1 MMIDLESILKE
12 WQEDCE
18 ISQHQLDEVSRQTP
32 SLHAKYLQYLAL
44 AKLQLKRSENNQK
57 TLLKQKFL
65 YYNGKMSQEEILSTG
80 WDLDPFNGLRMLKG
94 EMDYYYDSDPEIQKS
109 EEKIIYHKT
118 LIESLSNIVDTLKWR
133 HQTIKNMIDWRKF
146 EAGG

>member
-1 MMIDLESILKE
+1 MIDLESILKE
-12 WQEDCE
+12 WREDCE

-65 YYNGKMSQEEILSTG
+65 YYNGKMSQEEVLASG

-109 EEKIIYHKT
+109 EEKIVYHKT
-118 LIESLSNIVDTLKWR
+118 LIDTLKDIVDTLKWR
-133 HQTIKNMIDWRKF
+133 HQTVKNMIDFRKF

>member
-65 YYNGKMSQEEILSTG
+65 YYNGKMSQEEILATG

-109 EEKIIYHKT
+109 EEKIVYHKT

>member
-1 MMIDLESILKE
+1 MIDLESVLSE
-12 WQEDCE
+12 WDEDSN
-18 ISQHQLDEVSRQTP
+18 IPQHQLDEVSRQTP
-32 SLHAKYLQYLAL
+32 KLHAKYLQYLAL

-57 TLLKQKFL
+57 TLLKDKWL
-65 YYNGKMSQEEILSTG
+65 YYNGKMDELTLREKG
-80 WDLDPFNGLRMLKG
+80 WDLDPFGGLRILKG

-109 EEKIIYHKT
+109 EEKVLYHKT
-118 LIESLSNIVDTLKWR
+118 LIDTLVQIVDTLKWR

>member
-1 MMIDLESILKE
+1 MIDLESILKE
-12 WQEDCE
+12 WREDCE

-109 EEKIIYHKT
+109 EEKVVYHKT
-118 LIESLSNIVDTLKWR
+118 LIETLSNIVDTLKWR
-133 HQTIKNMIDWRKF
+133 HQTVKNMIDWRKF

>member
-1 MMIDLESILKE
+1 MIDLESILKE
-12 WQEDCE
+12 WREDCE

-44 AKLQLKRSENNQK
+44 AKLQLKRSENSQK

-65 YYNGKMSQEEILSTG
+65 YYNGKMSQEEVVATG

-109 EEKIIYHKT
+109 EEKIVYHKT
-118 LIESLSNIVDTLKWR
+118 LIETLSNIVDTLKWR
-133 HQTIKNMIDWRKF
+133 HQTVKNMIDWRKF

>member
-1 MMIDLESILKE
+1 MIDLESILTE
-12 WQEDCE
+12 WQKDCE

-65 YYNGKMSQEEILSTG
+65 YYNGKMSQEEIVATG

-109 EEKIIYHKT
+109 EEKVLYHKT
-118 LIESLSNIVDTLKWR
+118 LIETLSNIVDTLKWR
-133 HQTIKNMIDWRKF
+133 HQTVKNMIDWRKF

>member
-1 MMIDLESILKE
+1 MIDLESILTE
-12 WQEDCE
+12 WQKDCE

-44 AKLQLKRSENNQK
+44 AKLQLKRSENCQK

-65 YYNGKMSQEEILSTG
+65 YYNGKMSQEEIVATG

-109 EEKIIYHKT
+109 EEKILYHKT

-133 HQTIKNMIDWRKF
+133 HQTIKNMIDWRKC

>member
-1 MMIDLESILKE
+1 MIDLESILKE
-12 WQEDCE
+12 WREDCE

-65 YYNGKMSQEEILSTG
+65 YYNGKMSQEEVVATG

-94 EMDYYYDSDPEIQKS
+94 EMDYYYDLDPEIQKS
-109 EEKIIYHKT
+109 EEKVVYHKT
-118 LIESLSNIVDTLKWR
+118 LIETLSNIVDTLKWR
-133 HQTIKNMIDWRKF
+133 HQTVKNMIDWRKF

>member
-44 AKLQLKRSENNQK
+44 AKLQLKRSENCQK

-65 YYNGKMSQEEILSTG
+65 YYNGKMSQEEIVATG

-109 EEKIIYHKT
+109 EEKILYHKT

>member
-1 MMIDLESILKE
+1 MIDLDSVLKE
-12 WQEDCE
+12 WQEDCT

-65 YYNGKMSQEEILSTG
+65 YYNGKMSQEEILATG
-80 WDLDPFNGLRMLKG
+80 WDLDPLNGLRMLKG
-94 EMDYYYDSDPEIQKS
+94 EMEYYYDADPEIQKS
-109 EEKIIYHKT
+109 EEKIIYYKT
-118 LIESLSNIVDTLKWR
+118 LIETLKDIVDTLKWR
-133 HQTIKNMIDWRKF
+133 HQTVRNMIQWRMF

>member
-1 MMIDLESILKE
+1 MIDLESILTE
-12 WQEDCE
+12 WQKDCE

-44 AKLQLKRSENNQK
+44 AKLQLKRSENCQK

-65 YYNGKMSQEEILSTG
+65 YYNGKMSQEEIVATG

-109 EEKIIYHKT
+109 EEKILYHKT

>member
-1 MMIDLESILKE
+1 MIDLESILTE
-12 WQEDCE
+12 WQKDCE

-65 YYNGKMSQEEILSTG
+65 YYNGKMSQEEIVSTG

-94 EMDYYYDSDPEIQKS
+94 ELEYYYDSDPEIQKS
-109 EEKIIYHKT
+109 EEKVLYHKT
-118 LIESLSNIVDTLKWR
+118 LIETLSNIVDTLKWR
-133 HQTIKNMIDWRKF
+133 HQTVKNMIDWRKF

>member
-1 MMIDLESILKE
+1 MIDLESILKE
-12 WQEDCE
+12 WQDDCE

-109 EEKIIYHKT
+109 EEKVVYHKT
-118 LIESLSNIVDTLKWR
+118 LIETLTNIVDTLKWR
-133 HQTIKNMIDWRKF
+133 HQTIRNMISWRQF

>member
-1 MMIDLESILKE
+1 MIDLESILKE
-12 WQEDCE
+12 WREDCE

-65 YYNGKMSQEEILSTG
+65 YYSGKMSQEEIVSTG

-109 EEKIIYHKT
+109 EEKVVYHKT
-118 LIESLSNIVDTLKWR
+118 LIETLSNIVDTLKWR
-133 HQTIKNMIDWRKF
+133 HQTVKNMIDWRKF

>member
-1 MMIDLESILKE
+1 
-12 WQEDCE
+12 
-18 ISQHQLDEVSRQTP
+18 LDEVSRQTP

-65 YYNGKMSQEEILSTG
+65 YYNGKMSQEEVLASG

-109 EEKIIYHKT
+109 EEKIVYHKT
-118 LIESLSNIVDTLKWR
+118 LIETLSNIVDTLKWR
-133 HQTIKNMIDWRKF
+133 HQTVKNMIDWRKF

>member
-1 MMIDLESILKE
+1 MIDLDSVLKE
-12 WQEDCE
+12 WQEDCT

-44 AKLQLKRSENNQK
+44 AKLQLKRSENCQK

-65 YYNGKMSQEEILSTG
+65 YYNGKMSQEEIVATG

-109 EEKIIYHKT
+109 EEKILYHKT